1 QTRNWRPGDSSKR
14 PEEFNI
20 ILTCTSSHRIKMNPL
35 FINLPYMDAFALG
48 VIEDQ
53 RLLPLLLRH
62 DLDTIQTS
70 NEIPRTH
77 LFLLKLTRYKGR
89 RQLPYLDR
97 FCTNQ
102 VQRLAQASGLIKGI
116 LLQPFVATID
126 PFKLDNSCCLVI

>member
-1 QTRNWRPGDSSKR
+1 
-14 PEEFNI
+14 
-20 ILTCTSSHRIKMNPL
+20 
-35 FINLPYMDAFALG
+35 MDAFTLG

-62 DLDTIQTS
+62 EVDTIQTS

-77 LFLLKLTRYKGR
+77 FFLLKLTRYKVR

-102 VQRLAQASGLIKGI
+102 VQRLIFLLIISFQAQASGLIKGI
-116 LLQPFVATID
+116 LPQPFVATID